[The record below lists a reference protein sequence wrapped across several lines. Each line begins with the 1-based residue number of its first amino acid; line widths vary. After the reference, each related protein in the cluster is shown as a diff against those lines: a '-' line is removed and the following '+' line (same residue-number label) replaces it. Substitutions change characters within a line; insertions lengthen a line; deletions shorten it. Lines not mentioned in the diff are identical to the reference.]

1 MVIRNLIGCSL
12 LIVARLSL
20 THTVCAQS
28 PPNPNYVRQEIYP
41 SYQDF
46 KNDLFAIVGIAD
58 PTQRASQLNT
68 FWNALQAAG
77 QVPYAQGSQV
87 AFLYRGSAGTVAWP
101 GDFNGWNPGSSSWQG
116 TQFAGTD
123 LWIVEK
129 TFPVDARLDYKV
141 VLNGS
146 NWILDPANPL
156 QMWGGFGPNNELRM
170 PDYVFPQE
178 TVRQAGDP
186 QGTLTGNITTFST
199 NLGYN
204 VNYRVYTPAGYDS
217 QSLTSLPVVYVTD
230 GHEYLADYLG
240 SMVVVLDN
248 LINSRDL
255 RPTMAVF
262 IDPRDPSNQSNN
274 RRATEYTG
282 NPNFANFV
290 ADELAALVDNA
301 YRTDASPSG
310 RTILGTSLGGVNSA
324 YFGGTRSD
332 VFENIAVQSPSNF
345 PNIFNLYATQA
356 LQDEVDLFMTAGTI
370 GDGNGGSAFANIL
383 NNYGYNYS
391 FLQTNEG
398 HSWGNWRAL
407 LDSILIGLIGPSPYS
422 ADFDNDVD
430 VDSNDLATWLNA
442 FGVGNLGD
450 ADGDGDSDGLDFL
463 AWQRQFGSGVGAV
476 LSPTA
481 AVPEPTSA
489 TSLLLLSVIALQS
502 RLRKNR

>member
-1 MVIRNLIGCSL
+1 MVIRNLMGCSF
-12 LIVARLSL
+12 LIVARLCL
-20 THTVCAQS
+20 TQTGYAQS

-41 SYQDF
+41 TYQAF
-46 KNDLFAIVGIAD
+46 KDDLLTIVGIAD
-58 PTQRASQLNT
+58 PAQRTSQLNS

-77 QVPYAQGSQV
+77 QVPYAQDNQV

-146 NWILDPANPL
+146 TWILDPANPL

-178 TVRQAGDP
+178 TVRQTGVP
-186 QGTLTGNITTFST
+186 RGILTGNNTTFSSS
-199 NLGYN
+199 LGYN
-204 VNYRVYTPAGYDS
+204 VNYRIYTPAGYDL
-217 QSLTSLPVVYVTD
+217 QSLTNLPVVYVTD
-230 GHEYLADYLG
+230 GHEYLADHLG

-262 IDPRDPSNQSNN
+262 IDPRDPSNQANN

-290 ADELAALVDNA
+290 ADELAALVDSA

-345 PNIFNLYATQA
+345 TSIFNLYATQA

-370 GDGNGGSAFANIL
+370 GDGSGGPSFANTL
-383 NNYGYNYS
+383 NNQGYNYS

-422 ADFDNDVD
+422 ADFDNDID
-430 VDSNDLATWLNA
+430 VDSADLATWLSA
-442 FGVGNLGD
+442 FGLSDLAD
-450 ADGDGDSDGLDFL
+450 ADGDGDSDGSDFL
-463 AWQRQFGSGVGAV
+463 EWQRQFGSGVGV
-476 LSPTA
+476 VSSST

-489 TSLLLLSVIALQS
+489 CSLFVLGLMLVQLWS
-502 RLRKNR
+502 RNRR